1 MMRASASRLAA
12 YVLVLAL
19 GACAQVSDRIVL
31 LPDASGT
38 VGAVSVKTPEV
49 EVLLEKPFGQV
60 EVSGGK
66 AEVTVLTPAQVRERY
81 AELLAVVPQRV
92 EAFVLYFEAGKTELA
107 ESSKA
112 ELQRMLAAL
121 GKRAAAEVVV
131 VGHTDRVGPVKVND
145 EFSLMRAFVVRE
157 LLLGAGVPAA
167 VISVAGR
174 GEREPLVPT
183 EDEVAEPRNRRVE
196 IRLR

>member
-1 MMRASASRLAA
+1 VIRLALKGLA
-12 YVLVLAL
+12 RLAFVCVL
-19 GACAQVSDRIVL
+19 GGCAQ
-31 LPDASGT
+31 
-38 VGAVSVKTPEV
+38 
-49 EVLLEKPFGQV
+49 VLLEKAYGQV
-60 EVSGGK
+60 QVAGGK
-66 AEVTVLTPAQVRERY
+66 AEVSVLTSEQVRERY

-92 EAFVLYFEAGKTELA
+92 EAFVLYFEAGKTDLA

-112 ELQRMLAAL
+112 ELRRMLSAL
-121 GKRAAAEVVV
+121 AQRAAAEVVV
-131 VGHTDRVGPVKVND
+131 VGHTDRVGSAKTND

-157 LLLGAGVPAA
+157 LLLAAGVPAA